1 MSATAETRNRVD
13 DAAQDIANGLAS
25 LHVALADADTSAAI
39 DRVRGVMRRFWEAF
53 AAGELAALKK
63 LDAL

>member
-25 LHVALADADTSAAI
+25 LHVALADADTSAEI
-39 DRVRGVMRRFWEAF
+39 ERVLGVIRRFWQAF
-53 AAGELAALKK
+53 DAGERAALKK